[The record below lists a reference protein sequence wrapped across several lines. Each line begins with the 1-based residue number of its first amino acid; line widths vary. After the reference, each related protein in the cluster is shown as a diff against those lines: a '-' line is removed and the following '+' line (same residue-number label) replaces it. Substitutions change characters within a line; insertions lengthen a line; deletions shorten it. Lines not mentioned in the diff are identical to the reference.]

1 MDRTTLLSTF
11 FLTLLMLIGLWFF
24 IRASV
29 KDRTVV
35 ERMGYPKAVEA
46 LEQDLRQYFDD
57 RAYSLKSLDREREII
72 TWEGFVQPSL
82 PLAILLSF
90 LASIGLFC
98 LSLVMLLA
106 VPAVGPSWFAVML
119 FAPAAGSFYWQR
131 AGRLEEVSYRVLEP
145 EASPDLD
152 GNIKSLLS
160 ISAHRDEILSLQQA
174 LKFQELA

>member
-1 MDRTTLLSTF
+1 
-11 FLTLLMLIGLWFF
+11 MLIGLLFF

-29 KDRTVV
+29 KDRTEVL
-35 ERMGYPKAVEA
+35 RMGSEKTMEA
-46 LEQDLRQYFDD
+46 LEQDLRQYFDE
-57 RAYSLKSLDREREII
+57 RSYSVKALDRERDVI

-98 LSLVMLLA
+98 LSLVLLLA

-119 FAPAAGSFYWQR
+119 FAPAAGSFYWKR

-145 EASPDLD
+145 EVAAE
-152 GNIKSLLS
+152 GENKVKSLLS
-160 ISAHRDEILSLQQA
+160 ISAHRDEILSLQQT
-174 LKFQELA
+174 LPFQEVA

>member
-29 KDRTVV
+29 KDRTIV
-35 ERMGYPKAVEA
+35 ERMGYPKAVDA

-57 RAYSLKSLDREREII
+57 RSYSVKSLDREREVI

-98 LSLVMLLA
+98 LSLVLLL
-106 VPAVGPSWFAVML
+106 VIPAVGPSWFAVVL
-119 FAPAAGSFYWQR
+119 FAPAAGSFYWKR

-152 GNIKSLLS
+152 SNIKSLLS

-174 LKFQELA
+174 LQFQELA

>member
-1 MDRTTLLSTF
+1 MDRTTLISTF
-11 FLTLLMLIGLWFF
+11 FLTLLMLIGLLFF

-29 KDRTVV
+29 KDRTAVLK
-35 ERMGYPKAVEA
+35 MGYGKAVEA

-57 RAYSLKSLDREREII
+57 RAYSVKSLDRERDLI

-82 PLAILLSF
+82 SLAILLSF

-98 LSLVMLLA
+98 LSLVLLLV

-119 FAPAAGSFYWQR
+119 FAPAAGSFYWKR

-145 EASPDLD
+145 KEGAEVDSK
-152 GNIKSLLS
+152 IKSLLS
-160 ISAHRDEILSLQQA
+160 ISAHRDEILALQRA
-174 LKFQELA
+174 LPFQELA

>member
-1 MDRTTLLSTF
+1 MDQTTLLSTF
-11 FLTLLMLIGLWFF
+11 FLTLLMVIGLWFF

-35 ERMGYPKAVEA
+35 HRMGYAKAADA
-46 LEQDLRQYFDD
+46 LEQDLRQYFDE
-57 RAYSLKSLDREREII
+57 RAYAVKALDRERDIV

-90 LASIGLFC
+90 LAAIGLFC

-145 EASPDLD
+145 DAGLESAS
-152 GNIKSLLS
+152 NIQSLLS
-160 ISAHRDEILSLQQA
+160 ISAHRDEILTLQQT
-174 LKFQELA
+174 LQLQELA

>member
-1 MDRTTLLSTF
+1 
-11 FLTLLMLIGLWFF
+11 MLIGLLFF

-29 KDRTVV
+29 KDRTEVL
-35 ERMGYPKAVEA
+35 RMGSDRAVEA

-57 RAYSLKSLDREREII
+57 RAYSVKSLDREKDVI

-98 LSLVMLLA
+98 LSLVLLLA

-119 FAPAAGSFYWQR
+119 FAPAAGSFYWKR
-131 AGRLEEVSYRVLEP
+131 AGRLENVSYRILEP
-145 EASPDLD
+145 GEAATEGS
-152 GNIKSLLS
+152 NVNSLLS

-174 LKFQELA
+174 LPFQDVA